1 MEGFDLLDR
10 VQPSAG
16 WFAIVGIRDGR
27 VRQELLASRK
37 EVDELVPRLM
47 QGGHDVFFGVAKF
60 NTDVNRKKDNV
71 RALKAFWLDIDCGPD
86 KATPNPK
93 TGLAAGYETQS
104 IAVEALKDFCGTY
117 NLPRP
122 VLVSS
127 GRGLHV
133 YWILD
138 EEVTPAQWELVAATL
153 QAACVRQGLLV
164 DPSVFEVSRILRVP
178 DTLNYKTDPPIP
190 VDVLTEGGGNVE
202 FETFA
207 ALLGA
212 DTSAAPPPSDTG
224 RKRAPSA
231 LAQSLEAGSGQQCS
245 FARIIEQTAYGTGC
259 LQLQV
264 AVNNRA
270 SLTYDLWTA
279 ALSIANKCQIDRDDG
294 IRMVSEDHPD
304 YDFAAASAKA
314 ASFKGPRTCADIE
327 RTSPGGC
334 TGCHNKGKIVSP
346 IVLGVVVPAGD
357 PLVMLRTS
365 ADAADVEYKP
375 QYYPPY
381 YWAETGGIFRKPT
394 SPEGNP
400 EPVYPHHLYVVR
412 RLNDPE
418 LGDVIQMRLH
428 LPRDDTR
435 SFIVTAAQATD
446 VSELRKLLASWGVM
460 CNRKRFDMII
470 DHVQS
475 SISRIQYSNK
485 ADHMRTQFGWAANN
499 SAFIIGDREVTAGGV
514 FHSPPSKATR
524 SIAEFMVAVGTM
536 EKWKE
541 VFNLYNLPGLEPH
554 AFAALTAF
562 GAPMLRF
569 TGQRGAMINV
579 IHPKSGTGKTTI
591 LQVCNSVWGDPARL
605 CATKDD
611 TANTKMHKLGVMNNV
626 PFTVDEIT
634 NTTAEEFSEL
644 IYGMTNGRGKDRMM
658 AASNEMRH
666 NSTTWQTIALCSSN
680 ASFYERMATH
690 KSIADGESMRL
701 LEYRIDYSN
710 VIETSYAKEMFDQ
723 QLLKNYGHAGLVY
736 IKYILGNPV
745 ECENLLLS
753 VQTKIDRELKLTQRE
768 RIWSATVAANLTGG
782 LIAKRA
788 GIIDWDLERIYDW
801 VMIMLSGMRQEVSPP
816 VDYAVSVLSDFV
828 NSHMPNILVINNDV
842 DQRSKKA
849 AFPMLAPT
857 HGKLIIRYEPDTD
870 LMFIAVTEFR
880 DFCAK
885 QQINYRETLKELQR
899 TGIYLGQEL
908 KRLSKGTKVPVPGG
922 TQCLKFDCSSPDFLD
937 IDGYVKEAASD
948 AGRRG

>member
-1 MEGFDLLDR
+1 MGGFDLLDS

-16 WFAIVGIRDGR
+16 WFAICGIKDGR
-27 VRQELLASRK
+27 VRQELLATRE

-47 QGGHDVFFGVAKF
+47 QGGYDVFFGVAKF
-60 NTDVNRKKDNV
+60 DTDASRKKDNV

-86 KATPNPK
+86 KAIPNPK
-93 TGLAAGYETQS
+93 TGIAAGYETQTN
-104 IAVEALKDFCGTY
+104 ALEALKDFCGTY

-133 YWILD
+133 YWVLD
-138 EEVTPAQWELVAATL
+138 EEVTRAQWEPTAVAL
-153 QAACVRQGLLV
+153 QAACVKQGLLV

-178 DTLNYKTDPPIP
+178 DTFNYKTDPPIP
-190 VDVLTEGGGNVE
+190 VDVLTTGGGNVE
-202 FETFA
+202 FEEFA
-207 ALLGA
+207 ALLGV
-212 DTSAAPPPSDTG
+212 DTTAAPPPVTG
-224 RKRAPSA
+224 RRRAPSA
-231 LAQSLEAGSGQQCS
+231 LAQSLEEGNSQQCS
-245 FARIIEQTAYGTGC
+245 FARIIEQTEYGTGC
-259 LQLQV
+259 LQLQF
-264 AVNNRA
+264 AVDNSA
-270 SLTYDLWTA
+270 SIGYDLWTA

-294 IRMVSEDHPD
+294 IRIVSEGHPD
-304 YDFAAASAKA
+304 YNFEAASAKA

-334 TGCHNKGKIVSP
+334 TGCHNKGKITSP
-346 IVLGVVVPAGD
+346 ITLGVVVPEGK
-357 PLVMLRTS
+357 PVVMLHTS
-365 ADAADVEYKP
+365 ADAAEVAYKP

-381 YWAETGGIFRKPT
+381 YWAETGGIFRRPT
-394 SPEGNP
+394 TPEGNP

-428 LPRDDTR
+428 LPRDETR

-460 CNRKRFDMII
+460 CNKKRFDMII

-475 SISRIQYSNK
+475 SISRIQYTFK
-485 ADHMRTQFGWAANN
+485 ADHMRTQFGWASNN
-499 SAFIIGDREVTAGGV
+499 SAFILGDREVTAGGV
-514 FHSPPSKATR
+514 FHSPPSKATA
-524 SIAEFMVAVGTM
+524 SIAEFMIAAGTM
-536 EKWKE
+536 EKWQE
-541 VFNLYNLPGLEPH
+541 VFNLYNLPGHEPH

-562 GAPMLRF
+562 GAPLLRF

-579 IHPKSGTGKTTI
+579 IHPRSGTGKTTI
-591 LQVCNSVWGDPARL
+591 LQMCNSVWGDPVRL
-605 CATKDD
+605 SATKQD
-611 TANTKMHKLGVMNNV
+611 TANTKMHKLGVMNNISY
-626 PFTVDEIT
+626 TVDEIT

-666 NSTTWQTIALCSSN
+666 NTTTWQTIALCSSN
-680 ASFYERMATH
+680 ASFYERLATH

-701 LEYRIDYSN
+701 LEYRIDYAN
-710 VIETSYAKEMFDQ
+710 VLEPDYAKSMFDQ

-736 IKYILGNPV
+736 VKYLISNSV
-745 ECENLLLS
+745 EVERLLLS
-753 VQTKIDRELKLTQRE
+753 TQTKIDRELKLTQRE
-768 RIWSATVAANLTGG
+768 RIWSATVAANMTGG

-788 GIIDWDLERIYDW
+788 GLIDWDLTRIYDW
-801 VMIMLSGMRQEVSPP
+801 VMLMVAGMRQEVTPP

-828 NSHMPNILVINNDV
+828 NAHVPNILVTNHAA
-842 DQRSKKA
+842 DQRSKVA
-849 AFPMLAPT
+849 TRPLIEPT
-857 HGKLIIRYEPDTD
+857 HGKLIIRYEPDTKQ
-870 LMFIAVTEFR
+870 MFITVTEFR

-885 QQINYRETLKELQR
+885 QQINYRDTLKELGR

-908 KRLSKGTKVPVPGG
+908 KRISKGMKVSVPGG
-922 TQCLKFDCSSPDFLD
+922 TQCLKFDCSSPDFID
-937 IDGYVKEAASD
+937 IDGYVKEAAGD
-948 AGRRG
+948 DGGRG